1 MKCPHGNTRP
11 RLGEMLAIC
20 RKRPYTPLKG
30 VIFARHRERPKG
42 VVAIQNCFTPL
53 DYFTPFAIVKV
64 MYVGKNP

>member
-1 MKCPHGNTRP
+1 MVTQDHVLEKCWEYAEKGSTP
-11 RLGEMLAIC
+11 
-20 RKRPYTPLKG
+20 PLKR

-64 MYVGKNP
+64 M